1 MIITQGAHFM
11 SRAMFSAK
19 DALLPPSSTS
29 SSTSSLQESYQMHDN
44 QCEFIICT
52 NISMS
57 VDFAFSQVDR
67 QTDGWMDRRMD
78 RQTDGQTDG

>member
-11 SRAMFSAK
+11 SRAVFSAK

-52 NISMS
+52 NSSMS
-57 VDFAFSQVDR
+57 VDFAFSLDGR
-67 QTDGWMDRRMD
+67 TDGFMDKSMDRLM
-78 RQTDGQTDG
+78 DGQTDG